1 MNESLGAV
9 IAIAVLYLIVRF
21 TFGGNNAAQA
31 GASSASDPHRGAARV
46 GVRAGRGASLS
57 HQSAA
62 SSSSASGFPPAGQAG
77 SSSSAIP
84 LKPVSLISRFNLES
98 RVVSSEEEE
107 SSDSG
112 LLPAPASRDA
122 GSKGKGRAVG
132 VGEGAGLGGSK
143 VQGGGNWKANADE
156 RATSLRQRKEQ
167 MILEARRK
175 LEAKQRAQAKAATAT
190 VDAPFSQPLSP
201 STTAEEASSA
211 GTAPS

>member
-1 MNESLGAV
+1 
-9 IAIAVLYLIVRF
+9 
-21 TFGGNNAAQA
+21 
-31 GASSASDPHRGAARV
+31 
-46 GVRAGRGASLS
+46 
-57 HQSAA
+57 
-62 SSSSASGFPPAGQAG
+62 
-77 SSSSAIP
+77 
-84 LKPVSLISRFNLES
+84 
-98 RVVSSEEEE
+98 
-107 SSDSG
+107 
-112 LLPAPASRDA
+112 
-122 GSKGKGRAVG
+122 VG